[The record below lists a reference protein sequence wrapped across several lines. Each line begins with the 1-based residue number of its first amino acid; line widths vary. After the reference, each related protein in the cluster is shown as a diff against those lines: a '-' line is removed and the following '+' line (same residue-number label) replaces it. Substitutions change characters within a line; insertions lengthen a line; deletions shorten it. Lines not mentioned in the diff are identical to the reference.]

1 LATTRELPSELRK
14 SAASPAM
21 PVSITATPTPRPV
34 MPRFHSLSA
43 RMVLGNFVYSA
54 PELTPWL
61 SPVIAGLLLAI
72 PLAQWS
78 ASPAAGRTLRRMKLL
93 LVPEENRPPDI
104 LLRANALVETFAA
117 GSEAKG
123 AFATL
128 FSDPALVTAHR
139 ALLGAPAERKRGEID
154 AALVIGLAKLDD
166 CVSLSEA
173 DAMLSGREK
182 MAVLNDPRGLD
193 RLTALAKVRG

>member
-1 LATTRELPSELRK
+1 
-14 SAASPAM
+14 
-21 PVSITATPTPRPV
+21 
-34 MPRFHSLSA
+34 
-43 RMVLGNFVYSA
+43 
-54 PELTPWL
+54 
-61 SPVIAGLLLAI
+61 
-72 PLAQWS
+72 
-78 ASPAAGRTLRRMKLL
+78 MKLL

-139 ALLGAPAERKRGEID
+139 ALLGAPPERKRGEID

-166 CVSLSEA
+166 CVSLGEA

-182 MAVLNDPRGLD
+182 MAMLNDPRGLD
-193 RLTALAKVRG
+193 RLTELARRRG